1 MKYINI
7 NKFIISILIIVLG
20 SNYCLEAQNN
30 IIPNY
35 IEDEK
40 IIEKGIFLI
49 TANVKVS
56 PGGSLIIR
64 DGAELLFYSGTSI
77 IVEGSLKIFGEPDNF
92 IKISSKDL
100 SSEGFGFEFNGL
112 NNTEIEIQYAEFSN
126 LIMPIKFNSNWGRK
140 HVNIENNIFRNNNSG
155 ESSIVILSPDVLL
168 ENEAINFSFS
178 KNVFASNQ
186 SNIFIDQLESEIL
199 NLRFLNNVITDNYY
213 EGYEMGGAFNAPIF
227 STFDSDDK
235 KFQTTFSENS
245 IFNNYLINN
254 RNDTIISEIN
264 FGIQG
269 IGERY
274 TLGSNYFGTINE
286 SIIVKS
292 FDNFLNNNSSP
303 LIELQPP
310 LAAPSENAP
319 GHIYKIFLNGNKVNY
334 NTVFEPNIFD
344 TIHLFFNKAISR
356 RLSKLKLSYAYF
368 DTLSNRI
375 IIETLKNAHI
385 SYKLNRKEAFVVITG
400 DESENQSN
408 GFIILNGLKD
418 NDGFIIPEINIG
430 KNSLYKELCKN
441 NIPVYYSL
449 KDLSDDEIDSLF
461 YILPRTIESIECL
474 PADELIAKD
483 EEIIELRK
491 KVDSLKMY
499 SFQDSIVGNKLPI
512 NINKTFEIGFRAGKA
527 MYFGDLQS
535 FSKIYFNDVKNS
547 FGLLFRYNLNPKWTA
562 RVSLNYLRV
571 KASDANNLIR
581 FKPRQLRFV
590 NDIFEL
596 SIQAEYNLVPNLFQK
611 SVIPSISFGLAVFYH
626 NPKAIIEKVEK
637 DGKPFIGR
645 DYYYIYQAMRPL
657 GTAGKKNAYSTI
669 ILALPIDFDF
679 KWSLNRNWIVGLQF
693 GTRMTFTD
701 YLDDVAADPWVSQK
715 ELNDMSPELNGL
727 AGRLGNPANAP
738 NPNTYNYPNRGESN
752 GIFNKFD
759 WYFFTGIT
767 ISHIIR

>member
-7 NKFIISILIIVLG
+7 KKIIFSVLIILFG
-20 SNYCLEAQNN
+20 INYCLKAQNN

-35 IEDEK
+35 IEDE
-40 IIEKGIFLI
+40 IILEKGIFLI
-49 TANVKVS
+49 TANVKIS
-56 PGGSLIIR
+56 QSGSLIIR
-64 DGAELLFYSGTSI
+64 NGAELKFFSATSI
-77 IVEGSLKIFGEPDNF
+77 IVEGSLKIIGEPNNF

-100 SSEGFGFEFNGL
+100 SSEGFGFEFDKL
-112 NNTEIEIQYAEFSN
+112 NNSEIEIQFAEFSN
-126 LIMPIKFNSNWGRK
+126 LIMPLKFNSNWGRK
-140 HVNIENNIFRNNNSG
+140 NVKIENNMFHNNNSG

-168 ENEAINFSFS
+168 ENKAINFSFS
-178 KNVFASNQ
+178 KNIFASNQ
-186 SNIFIDQLESEIL
+186 SNIYIDQLESEIL
-199 NLRFLNNVITDNYY
+199 NFSFLNNVITDNYY

-227 STFDSDDK
+227 STFDSHDK
-235 KFQTTFSENS
+235 KYHAIFSENS
-245 IFNNYLINN
+245 IFHNYLINN

-269 IGERY
+269 IGEKY
-274 TLGSNYFGTINE
+274 TLGSNYFGTTNE
-286 SIIVKS
+286 SLIFKS

-303 LIELQPP
+303 LIELQTP
-310 LAAPSENAP
+310 LNSPSENAP
-319 GHIYKIFLNGNKVNY
+319 GHIYKILIKGNEVDY
-334 NTVFEPNIFD
+334 NTVFKLNKTD
-344 TIHLFFNKAISR
+344 SIHLYFNKAISQ
-356 RLSKLKLSYAYF
+356 RLSNLKLSYAYF

-375 IIETLKNAHI
+375 ILKTLTNSHI
-385 SYKLNRKEAFVVITG
+385 RFKTNLKEAYVVITG
-400 DESENQSN
+400 KSRENYTS
-408 GFIILNGLKD
+408 GFIILDGLKD

-430 KNSLYKELCKN
+430 KNSLYRELCKQ

-449 KDLSDDEIDSLF
+449 KNLSDDEIDSLF

-474 PADELIAKD
+474 PTNKLIAKD
-483 EEIIELRK
+483 EEIIKLRK
-491 KVDSLKMY
+491 KIDSLKIY
-499 SFQDSIVGNKLPI
+499 SFQDSIVGKKLPI

-562 RVSLNYLRV
+562 RASLNYLRV

-581 FKPRQLRFV
+581 FKPRQLSFV
-590 NDIFEL
+590 NDIFEFAL
-596 SIQAEYNLVPNLFQK
+596 QAEYNLVPNLFQK

-626 NPKAIIEKVEK
+626 NPKVIKEKVEK
-637 DGKPFIGR
+637 AFKPFLGR
-645 DYYYIYQAMRPL
+645 DYYYIYQDLRPL

-679 KWSLNRNWIVGLQF
+679 KWSLSRNWIIGLQF

-701 YLDDVAADPWVSQK
+701 YLDDVAGDPWVSQK
-715 ELNDMSPELNGL
+715 ELNDMNPELSGL

-738 NPNTYNYPNRGESN
+738 NPNTYNYPTRGESN
-752 GIFNKFD
+752 GFINKFD